1 MFIAFTTLDTIIFV
15 LLLIVAGI
23 CPVRSRFSLFEIE
36 RRAKL
41 GDREAIHHLAIE
53 KSIDDILSI
62 KRVVVALLLTLIVI
76 FSVLAFGWLIGIL
89 LSFLI
94 AIIYNGMSRLGV
106 VSLFSKKLYKKV
118 ERLLLDFTHK
128 QHLVVKLLRGVP
140 DHKMSSEIHIN
151 SRQEFQHLLDK
162 SDSVITEGH
171 RKLIVNGLLF
181 DNIPVKDIMVPRLM
195 VRMVEQGELLGPLVL
210 SDLHKSGHGKL
221 PVVSGN
227 FDKVIGILF
236 LDNLLQIKPGQTQ
249 TARDAMDAKVL
260 YVQQH
265 QTLDQALQLMLRGG
279 MNILIVND
287 EGQMN
292 VGIITMSDL
301 MNYLFGRKVA
311 E

>member
-1 MFIAFTTLDTIIFV
+1 MFIAFTILDTIAFV
-15 LLLIVAGI
+15 LLLIIAGI

-53 KSIDDILSI
+53 KSIEGILSI
-62 KRVVVALLLTLIVI
+62 KRIIIALLLVLIVA
-76 FSVLAFGWLIGIL
+76 FSVLAFGWPIGL
-89 LSFLI
+89 VLSFLV
-94 AIIYNGMSRLGV
+94 AIIYSGISRLGV
-106 VSLFSKKLYKKV
+106 VNLFSKKLYKKV
-118 ERLLLDFTHK
+118 EKPLLAFIHK
-128 QHLVVKLLRGVP
+128 QPFVVKLLRGVP
-140 DHKMSSEIHIN
+140 DHKTPGEIRIN

-162 SDSVITEGH
+162 SESVITEDH

-181 DNIPVKDIMVPRLM
+181 DNVLIKDIMVPRLM

-221 PVVSGN
+221 PVVDSN
-227 FDKVIGILF
+227 FDKVIGILL

-249 TARDAMDAKVL
+249 TARDAMDTKVL
-260 YVQQH
+260 YIQQN
-265 QTLDQALQLMLRGG
+265 QTLDQALRLMLQGG
-279 MNILIVND
+279 LNILIVND
-287 EGQMN
+287 EGRMN